1 MTATTDAM
9 LGNVLQH
16 RTVFAQ
22 VRTVDGARW
31 LARGAQQF
39 TGVVL
44 LMAVV
49 GLWLQPGAAFD
60 QELMLVKLALS
71 AFAGMAGAALIRG
84 GRVQR
89 GVEIEIDLNDEEL
102 RLVRPQA
109 SGHGAPDVVH
119 RCSFAAL
126 GSVDMTPHMAR
137 MWDAQGGL
145 LAEVPLA
152 DPQTRAALLR
162 ALRAHGKI

>member
-9 LGNVLQH
+9 LGDVLQH

-60 QELMLVKLALS
+60 QEIMLVKLALS
-71 AFAGMAGAALIRG
+71 CFAGMAGAALIRG

-89 GVEIEIDLNDEEL
+89 GVEIEIDLNGEEL

-119 RCSFAAL
+119 RCGFAEL
-126 GSVDMTPHMAR
+126 GPVEIVSQMAR
-137 MWDAQGGL
+137 VWGADGSL
-145 LAEVPLA
+145 LAEVPMA
-152 DPQTRAALLR
+152 DPHTRLALMR